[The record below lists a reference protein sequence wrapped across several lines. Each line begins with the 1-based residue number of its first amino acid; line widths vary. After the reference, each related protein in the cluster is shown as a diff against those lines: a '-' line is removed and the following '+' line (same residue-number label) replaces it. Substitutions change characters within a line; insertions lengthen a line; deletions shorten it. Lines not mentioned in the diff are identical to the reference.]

1 MDNSESATPP
11 PGQGQPG
18 QALAGYGVLVTGG
31 GSGIGF
37 ACAAALASDGAAVT
51 ICGRSEEKL
60 VDAVGRMGE
69 QGGSVHH
76 VVCDVTDEDQVA
88 ATVAAAARPTGR
100 LAGVIANAG
109 GGGGFGPYHLQDADE
124 FRRVLE
130 LNVMG
135 TMLCVKHAVPLMV
148 AGGGGSFVGM
158 SSIAG
163 HQTHPYFGAY
173 TAGKAGIE
181 AIIRNAADEFGA
193 SKVRFN
199 AIRPGF
205 IATELM
211 EAIPRESGVYAS
223 YLENTPMADVGQP
236 DDVAHLARFLIG
248 PESRWITGQSIN
260 IDGGHSLRRGPDFG
274 EFLEPS
280 LGRQV
285 MQGHAPNGDSQ

>member
-1 MDNSESATPP
+1 MQHVLD
-11 PGQGQPG
+11 GF
-18 QALAGYGVLVTGG
+18 GVLVTGG
-31 GSGIGF
+31 ATGIGF
-37 ACAAALASDGAAVT
+37 ACASALVADGAAVT
-51 ICGRSEEKL
+51 ICGRSEDKL
-60 VDAVGRMGE
+60 LDAVGRLA
-69 QGGSVHH
+69 GSAGPGSIYH
-76 VVCDVTDEDQVA
+76 VVCDVTIEDQVA
-88 ATVAAAARPTGR
+88 AAVEAAAQPTGR
-100 LAGVIANAG
+100 LSGVIANAG

-135 TMLCVKHAVPLMV
+135 TMLCVKHSVPAMV
-148 AGGGGSFVGM
+148 EGGGGSFVGM

-181 AIIRNAADEFGA
+181 AIVRNAADEFGV
-193 SKVRFN
+193 SNVRFN

-211 EAIPRESGVYAS
+211 EAIPRQSGVYES
-223 YLENTPMADVGQP
+223 YIDNTPMADVGLP
-236 DDVAHLARFLIG
+236 KDVANLARFLIG
-248 PESRWITGQSIN
+248 PESRWITGQAIN

-280 LGRQV
+280 LGRGV
-285 MQGHAPNGDSQ
+285 MEGRLPKSS